1 MLSASLDRFNDIV
14 NRLGEDDGIG
24 WGDRK
29 GRLVAAMM
37 LTNGLSR
44 AEAVAEMVSQPRG
57 KRLGQRT
64 FQGRGQGIG
73 MIHGGLWD
81 TSLAERLAGD
91 D

>member
-1 MLSASLDRFNDIV
+1 MLGTGLDRFDDIV
-14 NRLGEDDGIG
+14 NRLGEDNRIG

-37 LTNGLSR
+37 LTNGRSR
-44 AEAVAEMVSQPRG
+44 AEAVAEMISQPLG

-73 MIHGGLWD
+73 MIHGGLRD
-81 TSLAERLAGD
+81 TR
-91 D
+91 